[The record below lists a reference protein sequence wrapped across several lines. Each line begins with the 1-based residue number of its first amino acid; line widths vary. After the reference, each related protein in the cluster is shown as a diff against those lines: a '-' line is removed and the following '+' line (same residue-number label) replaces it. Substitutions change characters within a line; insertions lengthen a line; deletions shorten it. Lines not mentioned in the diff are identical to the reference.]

1 MINDPTLESQFTN
14 LQGKKLNPILLNWE
28 EETSKRRQKYFEEI
42 IEQGKFTHCKHANK
56 KISALE
62 SNETYKICLANV
74 REEIEE
80 EDDPEL
86 RSELLKKLTNIL
98 SKGKSDKDR
107 LENLNHFRQEI
118 ADGNIE

>member
-1 MINDPTLESQFTN
+1 M
-14 LQGKKLNPILLNWE
+14 
-28 EETSKRRQKYFEEI
+28 
-42 IEQGKFTHCKHANK
+42 FTHCKHANK

-62 SNETYKICLANV
+62 SNETYKTCLANV
-74 REEIEE
+74 REEFEE

-86 RSELLKKLTNIL
+86 RSELIKKLTNIL
-98 SKGKSDKDR
+98 LKGKSDKDR